1 MQIGGMNSFLSL
13 KIKDKK
19 NLFSNYS
26 FILFIIFS
34 ITLITFDTKN
44 IINSTVIRSKII
56 NSIFFTKDF
65 FLSNLPNLDKLKLSF
80 LSKEELLIENKF
92 LKEKIEKGNL
102 FKLKS
107 DKLGIENDILRKE
120 LSLLPPVLENYVFVK
135 VTADTQTHYNK
146 TIIIN
151 AGKNMDIQKGDAA
164 LTSKGLI
171 GSVVDVYE
179 KYSRVL
185 LITDIN
191 SKIPVRVGKNNKKAI
206 ISGNNTN
213 RIDLL
218 YLKEN
223 ITFEDEDLAYTSG
236 DGGYFNPGIPIGRIK
251 KENNSIYIEPL
262 NDLHEVQYINIF
274 INQFKDF

>member
-1 MQIGGMNSFLSL
+1 MQIGGTNSFLSL

-65 FLSNLPNLDKLKLSF
+65 FLSNLPNLDKFKLF
-80 LSKEELLIENKF
+80 VTSKEELLIENKF
-92 LKEKIEKGNL
+92 LKKKIENNTL

-107 DKLGIENDILRKE
+107 EKLEIENNILRKE
-120 LSLLPPVLENYVFVK
+120 LALLPPVLENYVFVK

-146 TIIIN
+146 TVIIN
-151 AGKNMDIQKGDAA
+151 GGNNMYIRKGDSA

-171 GSVVDVYE
+171 GSVIDVHD

-191 SKIPVRVGKNNKKAI
+191 SKIPVRIGKNNKKAI
-206 ISGNNTN
+206 VSGNNTPK
-213 RIDLL
+213 IDLL

-223 ITFEDEDLAYTSG
+223 MSFEDGELVYTSG
-236 DGGYFNPGIPIGRIK
+236 DGGHFNPGIPIGVIK
-251 KENNSIYIEPL
+251 KENNTIYVEPL
-262 NDLHEVQYINIF
+262 NNLSEVQYINIF

>member
-65 FLSNLPNLDKLKLSF
+65 FLSNLPNLDKLKLVVT
-80 LSKEELLIENKF
+80 SKEELLIENKF
-92 LKEKIEKGNL
+92 LKKKIENNTL

-107 DKLGIENDILRKE
+107 EKLEIENNILRKE
-120 LSLLPPVLENYVFVK
+120 LALLPPVLENYVFVK

-146 TIIIN
+146 TVIIN
-151 AGKNMDIQKGDAA
+151 GGNNMHIRKGDAA

-171 GSVVDVYE
+171 GSVIDVHD

-191 SKIPVRVGKNNKKAI
+191 SKIPVRIGKNNKKAI
-206 ISGNNTN
+206 VSGNNTTK
-213 RIDLL
+213 IDLL

-223 ITFEDEDLAYTSG
+223 TTFESGDLVYTSG
-236 DGGYFNPGIPIGRIK
+236 DGGHFNPGIPIGVIK
-251 KENNSIYIEPL
+251 NENNTIYIEPL
-262 NDLHEVQYINIF
+262 NNLSEVQYINIF

>member
-1 MQIGGMNSFLSL
+1 MQIGGTNSFLSL

-26 FILFIIFS
+26 FIFFVIFS

-65 FLSNLPNLDKLKLSF
+65 FLSNLPNLDKFKLF
-80 LSKEELLIENKF
+80 VTSKEELLIENKF
-92 LKEKIEKGNL
+92 LKKKIENNTL

-107 DKLGIENDILRKE
+107 EKLEIENNILRKE
-120 LSLLPPVLENYVFVK
+120 LALLPPVLENYVFVK

-146 TIIIN
+146 TVIIN
-151 AGKNMDIQKGDAA
+151 GGNNMYIRKGDSA

-171 GSVVDVYE
+171 GSVIDVHD

-191 SKIPVRVGKNNKKAI
+191 SKIPVRIGKNNKKAI
-206 ISGNNTN
+206 VSGNNTPK
-213 RIDLL
+213 IDLL

-223 ITFEDEDLAYTSG
+223 MSFEDGELVYTSG
-236 DGGYFNPGIPIGRIK
+236 DGGHFNPGIPIGVIK
-251 KENNSIYIEPL
+251 KENNTIYVEPL
-262 NDLHEVQYINIF
+262 NNLSEVQYINIF

>member
-1 MQIGGMNSFLSL
+1 MQIGGTNSFLSL

-56 NSIFFTKDF
+56 NSIFFTKDL
-65 FLSNLPNLDKLKLSF
+65 FLSNLPNLDKFKLF
-80 LSKEELLIENKF
+80 VTSKEELLIENKF
-92 LKEKIEKGNL
+92 LKKKIENNTL

-107 DKLGIENDILRKE
+107 EKLEIENNILRKE
-120 LSLLPPVLENYVFVK
+120 LALLPPILENYVFVK

-146 TIIIN
+146 TVIIN
-151 AGKNMDIQKGDAA
+151 GGNNMYIRKGDSA

-171 GSVVDVYE
+171 GSVIDVHD

-191 SKIPVRVGKNNKKAI
+191 NYIYLAKINKIFSKNLSQDQIKNKEYLVKSNNKIIDEIYSSYDLSLNKKYKVEVFKNTVDRIKNNF
-206 ISGNNTN
+206 
-213 RIDLL
+213 R
-218 YLKEN
+218 
-223 ITFEDEDLAYTSG
+223 
-236 DGGYFNPGIPIGRIK
+236 
-251 KENNSIYIEPL
+251 
-262 NDLHEVQYINIF
+262 
-274 INQFKDF
+274 

>member
-1 MQIGGMNSFLSL
+1 MQIGGTNSFLSL

-65 FLSNLPNLDKLKLSF
+65 FLSNLPNLDKFKLF
-80 LSKEELLIENKF
+80 VTSKEELLIENKF
-92 LKEKIEKGNL
+92 LKKKIENNTL

-107 DKLGIENDILRKE
+107 EKLEIENNILRKE

-135 VTADTQTHYNK
+135 VTADTQTHYKK
-146 TIIIN
+146 TVIIN
-151 AGKNMDIQKGDAA
+151 GGNNMYIRKGDAA

-171 GSVVDVYE
+171 GSVIDVHD

-191 SKIPVRVGKNNKKAI
+191 SKIPVRIGKNNKKAI
-206 ISGNNTN
+206 VSGNNTTK
-213 RIDLL
+213 IDLL

-223 ITFEDEDLAYTSG
+223 TTFESGDLVYTSG
-236 DGGYFNPGIPIGRIK
+236 DGGHFNPGIPIGVIK
-251 KENNSIYIEPL
+251 KENNAIYIDPL
-262 NDLHEVQYINIF
+262 NNLSEVQYINIF

>member
-1 MQIGGMNSFLSL
+1 MQIGGTNSFLSL

-65 FLSNLPNLDKLKLSF
+65 FLSNLPNLDKFKLF
-80 LSKEELLIENKF
+80 VTSKEELLIENKF
-92 LKEKIEKGNL
+92 LKKKIENNTL

-107 DKLGIENDILRKE
+107 EKLEIENNILRKE
-120 LSLLPPVLENYVFVK
+120 LALLPPVLENYVFVK

-146 TIIIN
+146 TVIIN
-151 AGKNMDIQKGDAA
+151 GGNNMYIRKGDSA

-171 GSVVDVYE
+171 GSVIDVHD

-191 SKIPVRVGKNNKKAI
+191 SKIPVRIGKNNKKAI
-206 ISGNNTN
+206 VSGNNTPK
-213 RIDLL
+213 IDLL

-223 ITFEDEDLAYTSG
+223 MSFEDGELVYTSG
-236 DGGYFNPGIPIGRIK
+236 DGGHFNPGIPIGVIK
-251 KENNSIYIEPL
+251 KENNTIYIEPL
-262 NDLHEVQYINIF
+262 NNLSEVQYINIF

>member
-1 MQIGGMNSFLSL
+1 MQIGGTNSFLSL

-34 ITLITFDTKN
+34 ITLITFDTRN
-44 IINSTVIRSKII
+44 IINSTIIRSKIV

-65 FLSNLPNLDKLKLSF
+65 FLSNLPNLDKFKLF
-80 LSKEELLIENKF
+80 VTSKEELLIENKF
-92 LKEKIEKGNL
+92 LKKKIENNTL

-107 DKLGIENDILRKE
+107 EKLEIENNILRKE
-120 LSLLPPVLENYVFVK
+120 LALLPPVLENYVFVK

-146 TIIIN
+146 TVIIN
-151 AGKNMDIQKGDAA
+151 GGNNMYIRKGDSA

-171 GSVVDVYE
+171 GSVIDVHD

-191 SKIPVRVGKNNKKAI
+191 SKIPVRIGKNNKKAI
-206 ISGNNTN
+206 VSGNNTAK
-213 RIDLL
+213 IDLL

-223 ITFEDEDLAYTSG
+223 MSFESGDLVYTSG
-236 DGGYFNPGIPIGRIK
+236 DGGYFNPGIPIGVIK
-251 KENNSIYIEPL
+251 KENNTIYVEPL
-262 NDLHEVQYINIF
+262 NNLSEVQYINIF

>member
-65 FLSNLPNLDKLKLSF
+65 FLSNLPNLDKFKLF
-80 LSKEELLIENKF
+80 VTSKEELLIENKF
-92 LKEKIEKGNL
+92 LKKKIENNTL

-107 DKLGIENDILRKE
+107 EKLEIENNILRKE
-120 LSLLPPVLENYVFVK
+120 LALLPPVLENYVFVK

-146 TIIIN
+146 TVIIN
-151 AGKNMDIQKGDAA
+151 GGNNMYIRKGDSA

-171 GSVVDVYE
+171 GSVIDVHD

-191 SKIPVRVGKNNKKAI
+191 SKIPVRIGKNNKKAI
-206 ISGNNTN
+206 VSGNNTPK
-213 RIDLL
+213 IDLL

-223 ITFEDEDLAYTSG
+223 MSFEDGELVYTSG
-236 DGGYFNPGIPIGRIK
+236 DGGHFNPGIPIGVIK
-251 KENNSIYIEPL
+251 KENNTIYVEPL
-262 NDLHEVQYINIF
+262 NNLSEVQYINIF

>member
-1 MQIGGMNSFLSL
+1 MQIGGTNSFLSL

-65 FLSNLPNLDKLKLSF
+65 FLSNLPNLDKFKLF
-80 LSKEELLIENKF
+80 VTSKEELLIENKF
-92 LKEKIEKGNL
+92 FKKKIENNTL

-107 DKLGIENDILRKE
+107 EKLEIENNILRKE
-120 LSLLPPVLENYVFVK
+120 LALLPPVLENYVFVK

-146 TIIIN
+146 TVIIN
-151 AGKNMDIQKGDAA
+151 GGNNMYIRKGDSA

-171 GSVVDVYE
+171 GSVIDVHD

-191 SKIPVRVGKNNKKAI
+191 SKIPVRIGKNNKKAI
-206 ISGNNTN
+206 VSGNNTPK
-213 RIDLL
+213 IDLL

-223 ITFEDEDLAYTSG
+223 MSFEDGELVYTSG
-236 DGGYFNPGIPIGRIK
+236 DGGHFNPGIPIGVIK
-251 KENNSIYIEPL
+251 KENNTIYVEPL
-262 NDLHEVQYINIF
+262 NNLSEVQYINIF